1 VPRGIQEVKVT
12 VRWFEYEKKNYG
24 KVELGVLRPV
34 KVYESVEVGS
44 PIEVLLSIIE
54 KSTKSREGDYFEVKV
69 EAPGIIEVMGE
80 SPRYRGQRALFP
92 RPAKLNRVGILTSDK
107 IASLTNKT
115 GGDYVTFKLDD
126 LTWYVE
132 KDEVYVYEGT
142 MNAEDDVVAVYLDT
156 SEGPR
161 IIIPFGRD
169 KILRDALSRQQ
180 SSGE

>member
-1 VPRGIQEVKVT
+1 
-12 VRWFEYEKKNYG
+12 
-24 KVELGVLRPV
+24 
-34 KVYESVEVGS
+34 
-44 PIEVLLSIIE
+44 
-54 KSTKSREGDYFEVKV
+54 
-69 EAPGIIEVMGE
+69 M
-80 SPRYRGQRALFP
+80 
-92 RPAKLNRVGILTSDK
+92 TSDK

-180 SSGE
+180 SSAE